1 MSAEG
6 NKLGVKRMGSPA
18 YRGWISNDAEF
29 DVDEIKVLRSILS
42 RGVECGSA
50 DYVGGEMVAA
60 SGKWM
65 DT

>member
-1 MSAEG
+1 
-6 NKLGVKRMGSPA
+6 MGSPA